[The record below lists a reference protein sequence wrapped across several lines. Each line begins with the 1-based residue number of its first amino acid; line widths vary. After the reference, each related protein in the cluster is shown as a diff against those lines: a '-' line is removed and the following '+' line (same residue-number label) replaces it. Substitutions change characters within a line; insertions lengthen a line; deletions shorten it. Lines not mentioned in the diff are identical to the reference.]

1 MTTFLGLPY
10 RDRQDSIFNV
20 LRMVVYGKSCTGA
33 KQALDMAD
41 VDIDMVLNG
50 FTKMFPHT

>member
-1 MTTFLGLPY
+1 
-10 RDRQDSIFNV
+10 
-20 LRMVVYGKSCTGA
+20 MVVYGKSCTGA